1 MEDPRLW
8 IEPLVVFFCAVSSGL
23 TSFGDAIMLHVVFVI
38 LGGAGA
44 VPYEIPRVT
53 FLATLLAATAVWLM
67 LASAWK
73 EVSLHSLTLSLA
85 VVVPGVTMAS
95 IMTQVLLEIGDTRPI
110 EIAMGSVFL
119 AFAIWRLTVMIGFA
133 PVVVGRPPS
142 SPPELADGAALQ
154 SPQAPGTPLP
164 EKSAATSR
172 ALVGNGHIAGRS
184 SMAIGELPALAPP
197 ERDGDGA
204 DCDKFAEAPSDSAA
218 ATAQDERGAGRAT
231 PPRADDGSATAAP
244 AALAA
249 AGCGE
254 EQALDVPPPPTG
266 SEPETRSCA
275 HRFACRRHA
284 VPVWHELVA
293 FLLAGTVAGVLGGL
307 TGANGPPLMAV
318 FAVLG
323 THKDRVRAVY
333 VWYSMSELIVRLSV
347 FGAEGQAV
355 TEQFSGGSI
364 AVICSV
370 ACAGFVAGTLL
381 RRFFDTVAILK
392 GLLSLVLVSACL
404 QLGVLKDSV
413 IAAGVLSPL
422 AVWVVGLIVA
432 RTWKRRR
439 ARKAAQVQSPPK
451 SELSPA
457 ADASQASARV

>member
-1 MEDPRLW
+1 
-8 IEPLVVFFCAVSSGL
+8 
-23 TSFGDAIMLHVVFVI
+23 MLHVVFVI

-44 VPYEIPRVT
+44 VPYLIPRVT

-73 EVSLHSLTLSLA
+73 EVSLHSLALSLA

-119 AFAIWRLTVMIGFA
+119 AFAVWRLTVMIGFG
-133 PVVVGRPPS
+133 PVVMGRPS
-142 SPPELADGAALQ
+142 AFVPELADGASLQ
-154 SPQAPGTPLP
+154 SPQTPSTPVSL
-164 EKSAATSR
+164 KTAASSR
-172 ALVGNGHIAGRS
+172 ALMGKTHAAGRS
-184 SMAIGELPALAPP
+184 SMVIRDFPALASP
-197 ERDGDGA
+197 EREGTDTRPEEVTERHAGA
-204 DCDKFAEAPSDSAA
+204 GTSSATSAGLEETSAA
-218 ATAQDERGAGRAT
+218 PVTPTPAG
-231 PPRADDGSATAAP
+231 DATAA
-244 AALAA
+244 AEHT
-249 AGCGE
+249 AGRPTASTGADDTSDQMDE
-254 EQALDVPPPPTG
+254 VPPPPTG
-266 SEPETRSCA
+266 SDPETRSCA

-284 VPVWHELVA
+284 VPAWRELVA

-347 FGAEGQAV
+347 FSTEGQAI
-355 TEQFSGGSI
+355 TQQFSGGSI
-364 AVICSV
+364 AVICTV

-404 QLGVLKDSV
+404 QLGVLKDSA

-422 AVWVVGLIVA
+422 AAWVVGLVVA
-432 RTWKRRR
+432 RILQRRR
-439 ARKAAQVQSPPK
+439 ASLAARVQGPPK
-451 SELSPA
+451 GEWPA
-457 ADASQASARV
+457 VEDAQASARV